1 MRSNQPGFRRCYPA
15 AVPGVELYRISIDCH
30 SHKMNTSRDRVDLH
44 GVKSHRVGWK
54 ITSLLLIYLLLAAFF
69 NIAWRFLLHLPPQMQ
84 HGILNPGLM
93 LLSGILLLAC
103 ILAAS
108 AWTVHFFD
116 HRSLGTVGVPLS
128 PPWLRQTLIG
138 LLVGSIP
145 PILFFLAAYKLGNAQ
160 IARLPLD
167 LHHVLTQSVPALAA
181 TLLLAFHEEILYR
194 GYLLQLISQK
204 TSRMVAALITG
215 ALFGLVH
222 GGNSAANPQ
231 GLLFTA
237 IGGVLLAWLVMRNGS
252 LWMAGGYHAGWNATA
267 SLVLGL
273 NVSGTIMPGS
283 WITTTLTGPRWSSG
297 GSYGFE
303 SSIITGLAEPFILGA
318 LVWIA
323 PQLPSHPQ
331 LRGFFEKQA

>member
-1 MRSNQPGFRRCYPA
+1 MTTLTDLVDPPA
-15 AVPGVELYRISIDCH
+15 AKARG
-30 SHKMNTSRDRVDLH
+30 
-44 GVKSHRVGWK
+44 VGWK

-93 LLSGILLLAC
+93 LLTGMILLGS

-108 AWTVHFFD
+108 AWTAHFFD
-116 HRSLGTVGVPLS
+116 HRSLSTVGVPLS
-128 PPWLRQTLIG
+128 RPWLRQTLVG
-138 LLVGSIP
+138 LVVGSIP

-160 IARLPLD
+160 VSRVPLD
-167 LHHVLTQSVPALAA
+167 LHRVLAQTLPALAA
-181 TLLLAFHEEILYR
+181 TLLLAFHEELLYR

-204 TSRMVAALITG
+204 SGRMVAALITG
-215 ALFGLVH
+215 GIFGLVH

-237 IGGVLLAWLVMRNGS
+237 IGGVLLAWLVMRQGS

-273 NVSGTIMPGS
+273 NVSGTIMPGN
-283 WITTTLTGPRWSSG
+283 WIATTLTGPRWISG

-303 SSIITGLAEPFILGA
+303 SSIITGLAEPVVLGV

-323 PQLPSHPQ
+323 PLLPSHPQ
-331 LRGFFEKQA
+331 LRRFFDRQVEFKSMLLP

>member
-1 MRSNQPGFRRCYPA
+1 
-15 AVPGVELYRISIDCH
+15 
-30 SHKMNTSRDRVDLH
+30 MNTTVNRTDLPA
-44 GVKSHRVGWK
+44 VKARGVGWK
-54 ITSLLLIYLLLAAFF
+54 IAALLLIYLFLAAFF
-69 NIAWRFLLHLPPQMQ
+69 NLAWRFLFHLPPQMQ

-93 LLSGILLLAC
+93 LLTGVILLGS

-116 HRSLGTVGVPLS
+116 HRALSTVGVPLS
-128 PPWLRQTLIG
+128 GPWVRQALTG

-145 PILFFLAAYKLGNAQ
+145 PVLFFLAAYKSGNAQ
-160 IARLPLD
+160 VARVPLD
-167 LHHVLTQSVPALAA
+167 LHHVLTQSLPALAS
-181 TLLLAFHEEILYR
+181 TLLLAFHEELLYR
-194 GYLLQLISQK
+194 GYLLQLISLK
-204 TSRMVAALITG
+204 RGRMAAALITG
-215 ALFGLVH
+215 AIFGLVH

-237 IGGVLLAWLVMRNGS
+237 IGGVLLAWLVMRQGS

-273 NVSGTIMPGS
+273 SVSGTIMPGS
-283 WITTTLTGPRWSSG
+283 WITTTLTGPRSISG

-303 SSIITGLAEPFILGA
+303 SSIITGLAEPIILGA

-323 PQLPSHPQ
+323 PLLPSHPQ
-331 LRGFFEKQA
+331 LRRFFEKQT

>member
-1 MRSNQPGFRRCYPA
+1 
-15 AVPGVELYRISIDCH
+15 
-30 SHKMNTSRDRVDLH
+30 MNTTVNRTDLSS
-44 GVKSHRVGWK
+44 VKTRGVGWK

-69 NIAWRFLLHLPPQMQ
+69 NIAWRFLFHLPPQMQ
-84 HGILNPGLM
+84 HGILNPVLM
-93 LLSGILLLAC
+93 LLTGVILLGS

-116 HRSLGTVGVPLS
+116 HRALSTVGVPLS
-128 PPWLRQTLIG
+128 GPWLRQALTG

-145 PILFFLAAYKLGNAQ
+145 PVLFFLVAYKSGNAQ
-160 IARLPLD
+160 VARVPLD
-167 LHHVLTQSVPALAA
+167 FHQVLTQSLPALAS
-181 TLLLAFHEEILYR
+181 TLLLAFHEELLYR
-194 GYLLQLISQK
+194 GYLLQLISLK
-204 TSRMVAALITG
+204 RGRMAAALITG

-237 IGGVLLAWLVMRNGS
+237 IGGVLLAWLVMRQGS

-273 NVSGTIMPGS
+273 NVSGTIMPGA
-283 WITTTLTGPRWSSG
+283 WITTTLTGPRWISG

-303 SSIITGLAEPFILGA
+303 SSIITGLAEPIILGA
-318 LVWIA
+318 LVGIA
-323 PQLPSHPQ
+323 PLLPSHPQ
-331 LRGFFEKQA
+331 LRRFFEKQA